1 MLRHEERRLQGEEA
15 MSRNVTIALAAA
27 TSLLLAGAPALNA
40 KPAPAPQKLVIR
52 VRGASVMVIKTPHS
66 VKICARASVPT
77 SGWTNPQLRPV
88 IYVQAPPNGIYDFD
102 FVATPPSGIAA
113 QVITPIQAV
122 RIWTPYPAGLHGVRV
137 KGANGSV
144 VGMLNHEPAVC

>member
-1 MLRHEERRLQGEEA
+1 
-15 MSRNVTIALAAA
+15 MSRNITIALAAA

-40 KPAPAPQKLVIR
+40 KPAPAPAPQKLVIR

-77 SGWTNPQLRPV
+77 SGWTNPRLRPV

-102 FVATPPSGIAA
+102 FVATPPRGIAA

-122 RIWTPYPAGLHGVRV
+122 RIWTPYPTGLHGVRV
-137 KGANGSV
+137 KGAGNSV
-144 VGMLNHEPAVC
+144 VALLNHGPAVC